1 MTVINT
7 LTTVINR
14 QVSFK
19 WIITATCYAL
29 TLSYD
34 LLSNVEMYKK
44 NNTIVSIDCLYIY
57 CLWFRLVAYRNNTDI
72 SLTYLIVVLDILSYH
87 LSLLSEFRAV
97 CLYPQQFVET
107 LMSYLCCWFIVHS
120 VLHEWRVRVT
130 WLMSDKRQEVFTLRE
145 HLGPPAL
152 VGYLL
157 PIF

>member
-57 CLWFRLVAYRNNTDI
+57 CL
-72 SLTYLIVVLDILSYH
+72 
-87 LSLLSEFRAV
+87 
-97 CLYPQQFVET
+97 
-107 LMSYLCCWFIVHS
+107 
-120 VLHEWRVRVT
+120 
-130 WLMSDKRQEVFTLRE
+130 
-145 HLGPPAL
+145 
-152 VGYLL
+152 
-157 PIF
+157 